1 VTGVVKGL
9 QLLPLLPW
17 MFMMGASLMTVAAL
31 KILGLAST
39 GAFLTLMGGGYFA
52 TTKSKPDEST
62 VNIQAGKFLKICWQ
76 GAGAL
81 GLLVAGILL
90 IVLAFRTSQIL

>member
-1 VTGVVKGL
+1 VVVKSL
-9 QLLPLLPW
+9 HLLIPLLPW
-17 MFMMGASLMTVAAL
+17 MFMMGGSLVTVAAL

-52 TTKSKPDEST
+52 TKKPKPGEST
-62 VNIQAGKFLKICWQ
+62 VNIEAGRFFKIGWQ
-76 GAGAL
+76 GAGAV

-90 IVLAFRTSQIL
+90 IGLAFRTSQVL